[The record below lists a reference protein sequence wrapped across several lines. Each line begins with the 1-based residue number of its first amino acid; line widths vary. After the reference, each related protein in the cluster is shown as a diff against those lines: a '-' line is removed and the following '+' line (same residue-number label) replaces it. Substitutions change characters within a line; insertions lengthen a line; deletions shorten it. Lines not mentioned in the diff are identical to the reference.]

1 MKILNRIVTFLLG
14 LAVFPALIFRI
25 LLRAVVS
32 INQDTSIFKILSAFS
47 ETVNRKMEITVS
59 IKELIGYIQD
69 GTFSLGGM
77 DFSFDK
83 LPKQLFMTKN
93 WLIATGVLIG
103 ITLIIAIVI
112 MGCALF
118 TKAHITVMGLSAGA
132 IACLAAALKC
142 FGKFAAPFVDGTI
155 DLGSLLINSLTG
167 DSMNII
173 GTIGAAALKG
183 AIKVDILQLGN
194 AVFTIG
200 IIFAIILLWTFAY
213 YITLPENE
221 KKHIK
226 KK

>member
-142 FGKFAAPFVDGTI
+142 FGNFAAPFVDGTI